1 MTTHTHPR
9 HHFHV
14 RRWGLATVGLTLAG
28 WLIAA
33 LAIEGYALAAAVLL
47 VACVVAAILIPL
59 AAVFEEENALPF
71 AQRKKWSER

>member
-1 MTTHTHPR
+1 MSTHTHTP
-9 HHFHV
+9 HDVHI

-28 WLIAA
+28 WVIAA

-59 AAVFEEENALPF
+59 AAIFEEE
-71 AQRKKWSER
+71 RRVH